1 VSNLYIGATHQSD
14 APSIHILFERG
25 EEMSIL
31 LVYVEQAILL
41 APITETSERSL
52 MTFFVIV
59 LKGKL

>member
-1 VSNLYIGATHQSD
+1 VSNPYIGATHQSD

-31 LVYVEQAILL
+31 PVYVQQAILL
-41 APITETSERSL
+41 APITETSERSPI
-52 MTFFVIV
+52 TSFVSV